1 MDTLAVA
8 TRLIELCR
16 EGKNH
21 QAMTELYSKDIV
33 SVEAGAPPGESPITT
48 GLDATMAKGQWW
60 MDNHEIHSAKVSG
73 PWPNG
78 NRFMVRFEYDVTFKP
93 TAARMN
99 MDEIALFTVTD
110 GKITREDFFYAMGG

>member
-1 MDTLAVA
+1 METLPIA

-33 SVEAGAPPGESPITT
+33 SVEAGAPPGESPITN
-48 GLDATMAKGQWW
+48 GIDATMAKGQWW
-60 MDNHEIHSAKVSG
+60 MDNHEVHSAKVSG

-93 TAARMN
+93 TGARMM

-110 GKITREDFFYAMGG
+110 GKITREDFFYTMDG

>member
-1 MDTLAVA
+1 VETLPIA

-60 MDNHEIHSAKVSG
+60 VDNHEIHGAKVSG

-93 TAARMN
+93 TGARMN

-110 GKITREDFFYAMGG
+110 GKITREDFFYTMGA

>member
-1 MDTLAVA
+1 VETLPIA

-60 MDNHEIHSAKVSG
+60 VDNHEIHSAKVSG

-93 TAARMN
+93 TGVRMN
-99 MDEIALFTVTD
+99 MDEIALFTITD